1 MIEIVHRRLKMSNW
15 LITTYDLDDDTTKT
29 FVIEDRTEK
38 EAAREAMCS
47 VEVRNSDS
55 WTMKEVEDE

>member
-1 MIEIVHRRLKMSNW
+1 MSNW
-15 LITTYDLDDDTTKT
+15 LITTYDLDDDTTET

-38 EAAREAMCS
+38 AAAREAMCS

>member
-1 MIEIVHRRLKMSNW
+1 MSNW

-47 VEVRNSDS
+47 VEVRNSDG